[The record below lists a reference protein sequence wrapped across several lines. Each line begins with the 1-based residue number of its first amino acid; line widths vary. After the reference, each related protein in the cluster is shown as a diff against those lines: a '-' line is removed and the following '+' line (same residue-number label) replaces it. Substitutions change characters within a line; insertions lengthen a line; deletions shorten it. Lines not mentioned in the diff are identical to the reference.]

1 MQSDVIVTPSHASSP
16 QIVLAALKNIPHYD
30 FFKGLCRCQLMI
42 SVFWGGGGGGGGGG
56 NISRPQNLKGPTRYF
71 SLGKLNEKVK
81 ENIAKNQD

>member
-1 MQSDVIVTPSHASSP
+1 MSLSTH
-16 QIVLAALKNIPHYD
+16 D
-30 FFKGLCRCQLMI
+30 FR
-42 SVFWGGGGGGGGGG
+42 FWGGSGGGGGRG